1 LTLKLVRT
9 EILFDHASVSNSDW
23 FRQVMDELREAID
36 VIRWPV
42 GSDDFCIYPVE
53 KANGVKPIK
62 EAFVLCLA
70 EKYAWT
76 GEFKYKI
83 PGQTKRGPV
92 DAARLVDAT
101 DKMFAVEWETGN
113 VSSSHR
119 ALNKMALGIIDDILC
134 GGILVLPS
142 RRFYKFLT
150 DRVGNFQE
158 MQPYFPI
165 WKNLDVSK
173 RGILAVIE
181 IEHDR
186 ESMDVPRLTKGTD
199 GRALV

>member
-1 LTLKLVRT
+1 
-9 EILFDHASVSNSDW
+9 
-23 FRQVMDELREAID
+23 MDEVSEAID
-36 VIRWPV
+36 AIRWPV
-42 GSDDFCIYPVE
+42 GSDDFCIYPIE

-62 EAFVLCLA
+62 EAFVLCLSQ
-70 EKYAWT
+70 KHKWT

-83 PGQTKRGPV
+83 PNQTNRGPV
-92 DAARLVDAT
+92 DAARLVDASN
-101 DKMFAVEWETGN
+101 KMFAVEWETGN

-119 ALNKMALGIIDDILC
+119 ALNKMALGIMDDILC

-158 MQPYFPI
+158 MQPYFSI